1 MIISLF
7 HNYMSLLVTLI
18 VEPHYSIEYTVY
30 APMWYRTEIEN
41 NIYIYIQDET
51 EGGTERK
58 RHNNKSVCSAPWTY
72 QYTARLGY

>member
-41 NIYIYIQDET
+41 NIYISKMKLRAGLREK
-51 EGGTERK
+51 GTITNLCAQ
-58 RHNNKSVCSAPWTY
+58 RHGLINT
-72 QYTARLGY
+72 QHG